1 MTLEES
7 IKFGRRIQPF
17 FELSPYYY
25 RGFTVDGK
33 VWRTLIH
40 YWCGSYFN
48 DRYLSDYICRLNDV
62 NVVLAEG
69 KRNGLE
75 DFDKVPSDKILLGI
89 KERFRQ
95 NDDLKLILMSTGNC
109 TLVYDGVGFLAD
121 NNRYGRVLMKL
132 RDRYNLE

>member
-40 YWCGSYFN
+40 YWCGSY
-48 DRYLSDYICRLNDV
+48 LNDV

-95 NDDLKLILMSTGNC
+95 NDDLKLILMSTGNH